1 MTEEKQLPSV
11 VVVGGGYAGT
21 AVAKALD
28 ERTKVT
34 LVEPKDAFVHNVAA
48 LRAAVDPSVA
58 PQIFLPYDRLL
69 AHGEVLRDRAVRV
82 DGAQVELAS
91 GRVLRPD
98 FIVLATGSTYP
109 YPAKSDRDDSAEA
122 IARYQHTY
130 EQLGAARR
138 VMLLGAGAVGL
149 EFAGEIAAAW
159 PDKTITLVDQAPE
172 ILPGPYG
179 AALRDELNRQLDELG
194 VQRVLGGSLAELPAT
209 PPGEL
214 GAFAVTT
221 ATGTRIEAD
230 IWFRTYGVQ
239 PSTDY
244 VAGDLASAIATGAYL
259 RVTPRLTVVGQ
270 DRVYAI
276 GDIADIDI
284 NRASVAGRQAQLAAS
299 NILATIDGGEGSDY
313 TPNPVSIILPLGP
326 EHGTGQLASGD
337 LATTEQVA
345 NAKGRDL
352 MIGRFKNLLGFSEG

>member
-1 MTEEKQLPSV
+1 MTEETTLPTV
-11 VVVGGGYAGT
+11 VVVGGGYAGI

-28 ERTKVT
+28 EPTKVT
-34 LVEPKDAFVHNVAA
+34 LVEPRDAFVHNIAA
-48 LRAAVDPSVA
+48 LRAAVDPTIA
-58 PQIFLPYDRLL
+58 PKIFLPYDRLL
-69 AHGEVLRDRAVRV
+69 EHGEVIRDRAVRV
-82 DGAQVELAS
+82 DGDEVELAS
-91 GRVLRPD
+91 GKVLRPD
-98 FIVLATGSTYP
+98 FIVLATGSSYP
-109 YPAKSDRDDSAEA
+109 YPAKTDRDESVDA

-159 PDKTITLVDQAPE
+159 PDTVITLVDQSPE
-172 ILPGPYG
+172 VLPGPYG
-179 AALRDELNRQLDELG
+179 PALRDELKRQLDELG
-194 VQRVLGGSLAELPAT
+194 VQRVLGASLVELPAT

-221 ATGTRIEAD
+221 ASGTRIEGD

-239 PSTDY
+239 PSTAY
-244 VAGDLASAIATGAYL
+244 VAGDLVDAIATGAYL
-259 RVTPRLTVVGQ
+259 RVTPRLTVVGH

-299 NILATIDGGEGSDY
+299 NILASIDGREGSDY
-313 TPNPVSIILPLGP
+313 APNPASIILPLGP
-326 EHGTGQLASGD
+326 EHGTGQLANGD
-337 LATTEQVA
+337 LATAEHVA
-345 NAKGRDL
+345 KAKGLDL
-352 MIGRFKNLLGFSEG
+352 MIDRFTNLLAPSEG

>member
-1 MTEEKQLPSV
+1 MTEERQLPSV

-48 LRAAVDPSVA
+48 LRAAVDPLVA

-82 DGAQVELAS
+82 DGTQVELAS

-122 IARYQHTY
+122 IARYRHTY

-159 PDKTITLVDQAPE
+159 PDKAISLVDQAPE
-172 ILPGPYG
+172 ILPGRTDRCCATSSTASSTSWAYSASWVPHSSSFPS
-179 AALRDELNRQLDELG
+179 LRPESSAPSPSQQPPAPASRPTSGSARTGCNPPPTTWPAIWQLPSP
-194 VQRVLGGSLAELPAT
+194 RV
-209 PPGEL
+209 
-214 GAFAVTT
+214 
-221 ATGTRIEAD
+221 
-230 IWFRTYGVQ
+230 RTC
-239 PSTDY
+239 
-244 VAGDLASAIATGAYL
+244 A
-259 RVTPRLTVVGQ
+259 
-270 DRVYAI
+270 
-276 GDIADIDI
+276 
-284 NRASVAGRQAQLAAS
+284 
-299 NILATIDGGEGSDY
+299 
-313 TPNPVSIILPLGP
+313 
-326 EHGTGQLASGD
+326 
-337 LATTEQVA
+337 
-345 NAKGRDL
+345 
-352 MIGRFKNLLGFSEG
+352 